1 MWWMVLTLLWAC
13 PSFAG
18 TCQDVGG
25 VVRCTDDV
33 GRDPTLQSL
42 DKALGNLGPV
52 TTPSA
57 YPEAL
62 KAYPSDLKPQDQ
74 ERAGKGASSQ
84 SDEDSQKTSLQGPSP
99 KGRVR

>member
-1 MWWMVLTLLWAC
+1 MWWMVLVVLWAC
-13 PSFAG
+13 PGFAG

-25 VVRCTDDV
+25 AVRCTDDV

-62 KAYPSDLKPQDQ
+62 KTYPGDIKPQDQ
-74 ERAGKGASSQ
+74 GREEKRPSSQ
-84 SDEDSQKTSLQGPSP
+84 SDEDSQKTTLAGPSP

>member
-1 MWWMVLTLLWAC
+1 MVLMLLWVC

-25 VVRCTDDV
+25 TVRCTEDV
-33 GRDPTLQSL
+33 GRDPTLLSL
-42 DKALGNLGPV
+42 DKALGSPGPV
-52 TTPSA
+52 TTPSS

-62 KAYPSDLKPQDQ
+62 KTYPSDLKPQDQ
-74 ERAGKGASSQ
+74 GREGKGPSFR

-99 KGRVR
+99 KGRMR